1 MKEMNFKSMF
11 FRLYDRKI
19 SEGVITFSQLGIS
32 KMDFTKLCVEDDFAF
47 DEATIRRVSKVMNL
61 TEEEEEGLI
70 EAAGRCT
77 DI

>member
-1 MKEMNFKSMF
+1 MKEPNFKSMF

-47 DEATIRRVSKVMNL
+47 DEETIRRVSRVMKL
-61 TEEEEEGLI
+61 TEKEEEGLI
-70 EAAGRCT
+70 EAAKRCT